1 MCPDRCT
8 SSTHSNHSVK
18 ECEILSR
25 CPEELRPETLRV
37 KKDKTKAS
45 NAYSVIT
52 PLRML
57 LLQERN
63 NDEWQRSDQLIDHIL
78 GNFQLNN

>member
-1 MCPDRCT
+1 MCSERCT
-8 SSTHSNHSVK
+8 SIYSNHSSK

-37 KKDKTKAS
+37 KKDMNKLS

-63 NDEWQRSDQLIDHIL
+63 NDEWRRSDQLIDHIL
-78 GNFQLNN
+78 GNI